1 MLTLLIFGRLCSEKA
16 GQCEDMA
23 GSPET
28 VWDELSLIAM

>member
-1 MLTLLIFGRLCSEKA
+1 MLTQLIFGCLCSEKA

-28 VWDELSLIAM
+28 VWYELS